1 MVEFMVEKSEV
12 NLIECPDCKRTILD
26 NVNYCR
32 FCGYTFNDVNGQSS
46 GKFSKFLKQQLKGK
60 VDKNLRYCTECKH
73 EITDFDMEFCENCG
87 ILFPFQNEKYFCSC
101 GNVEGHSFRCIVCS
115 RNSKKEITHEEFN
128 QIVYNQFFI
137 PLSKEYNKK
146 ISKNNFKEYFNLT
159 NDEASHII
167 YIIVYS
173 ILFEKVDGDIVE
185 FFKKVLK
192 ETKQNYADIEKA
204 LVNKIKQK
212 LIKEFNNEGIVSSST
227 STIKHGF
234 TETIETPHI
243 KNKHGTGTKV
253 LATAVAGP
261 LGFVA
266 TSGVKQ
272 ETKSRQVHHK
282 GKYFHQKVTLTKNQ
296 IIYETYEDDE
306 SYGFKYSI
314 NHSVSK
320 FIVNW
325 EDVKT
330 IDDDN
335 FLILN
340 TGDTINC
347 SSSGLT
353 TLVRKCIL
361 NVMGSCQ
368 VMSNM
373 GFFDDYTNLGKKNA
387 KKLMNELIKHHIDS
401 ITSIKPKDNSS
412 DIDSLEKIMIMYEK
426 GLLTDEEFSAMKQN
440 IIGSMVNTKTEEYNV
455 NSKNNEKA
463 SKFCGNCGAE
473 IIQDSKFCI
482 YCGTPVK

>member
-1 MVEFMVEKSEV
+1 MVEISEV
-12 NLIECPDCKRTILD
+12 NLIECPDCERKVLD
-26 NVNYCR
+26 NVKYCR
-32 FCGYTFNDVNGQSS
+32 FCGHTFNDVNEESS
-46 GKFSKFLKQQLKGK
+46 GKFSRFLKHQFKGK

-73 EITDFDMEFCENCG
+73 KINDFDMEFCENCG
-87 ILFPFQNEKYFCSC
+87 ILLPFQNEKYFCSC
-101 GNVEGHSFRCIVCS
+101 GNIEGHPSSCIVCH

-128 QIVYNQFFI
+128 QILNNQFFI
-137 PLSKEYNKK
+137 PLSKKYNQNL
-146 ISKNNFKEYFNLT
+146 SKTNFKEYFNLT
-159 NDEASHII
+159 NEEASHII
-167 YIIVYS
+167 YIIVYN
-173 ILFEKVDGDIVE
+173 ILFEKLDGDIVE
-185 FFKKVLK
+185 FFKKVLE

-204 LVNKIKQK
+204 LSNKIKKK
-212 LIKEFNNEGIVSSST
+212 LSEEFNNDGIVSSST
-227 STIKHGF
+227 STIKQSF

-272 ETKSRQVHHK
+272 ETKSRQVRHS
-282 GKYFHQKVTLTKNQ
+282 GKYSHQKVTLTKNQ
-296 IIYETYEDDE
+296 IVYETYEDDE
-306 SYGFKYSI
+306 SYGFKYSM

-330 IDDDN
+330 IDDEN
-335 FLILN
+335 YLILN
-340 TGDTINC
+340 SGDTIHC

-361 NVMGSCQ
+361 EVMGSCK

-387 KKLMNELIKHHIDS
+387 KKLLNELIKNHIDS
-401 ITSIKPKDNSS
+401 ITYSKPKVNSSS
-412 DIDSLEKIMIMYEK
+412 DIDSLERIMNMYEK
-426 GLLTDEEFSAMKQN
+426 GLLTNEEFSVMKQN
-440 IIGSMVNTKTEEYNV
+440 IIGSVTSVKTGEDNVANADNDNT
-455 NSKNNEKA
+455 

-473 IIQDSKFCI
+473 IIPDSKFCTQ
-482 YCGTPVK
+482 CGNPLN